1 VEVTPNR
8 TYLFKRWIKQE
19 IRSGV
24 SRYIQL
30 GSSEASWAPCWI
42 IGYNFSKNK
51 YLIQWKHSGKRKYVT
66 RYSKDDLIKCNSVQ
80 RLNLQFDE
88 DDPEQFRRR
97 VELATKLRFEAESLL
112 VCLSGCSF

>member
-1 VEVTPNR
+1 MEVTANR
-8 TYLFKRWIKQE
+8 TYLCIKHE

-66 RYSKDDLIKCNSVQ
+66 RYSIDDLISVI
-80 RLNLQFDE
+80 
-88 DDPEQFRRR
+88 
-97 VELATKLRFEAESLL
+97 
-112 VCLSGCSF
+112 LSKD